1 MLRDVVVKYYYPPN
15 GYNYNCAESMLRA
28 VNEYYQ
34 LDLPEVMLR
43 GVSGFGGGAGHD
55 VLCGALES
63 AVITLSMLFSVNG
76 RGHESELL
84 TELTDRLLSRFEEKM
99 GYLGCVGLK
108 SRYHV
113 PVRKCESI
121 LVTAAD
127 LLEEII
133 DSNRELIV
141 NKK

>member
-28 VNEYYQ
+28 VDEYYR
-34 LDLPEVMLR
+34 LELPEQMLR

-63 AVITLSMLFSVNG
+63 AVITLSVLFSVNG
-76 RGHESELL
+76 RGHDSDLL
-84 TELTDRLLSRFEEKM
+84 RELTDRLLSEFETSM

-121 LVTAAD
+121 LIMAAD

-141 NKK
+141 NGK